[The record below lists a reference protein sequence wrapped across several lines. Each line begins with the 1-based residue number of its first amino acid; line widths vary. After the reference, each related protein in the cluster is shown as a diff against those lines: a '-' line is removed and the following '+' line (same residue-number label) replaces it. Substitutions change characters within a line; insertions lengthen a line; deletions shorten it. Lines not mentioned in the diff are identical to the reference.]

1 MLKWL
6 TDNATAAREKLSSEV
21 AKYKNADFRD
31 AIVAGCA
38 LVAAADGDISAEEKQ
53 KMIGYMQSS
62 DELKVFKM
70 TDVMKS
76 FNDVIGKFEF
86 DKGIGQ
92 GEALKQIGK
101 LKPKPEQA
109 QLVVR
114 VCCAIGAADG
124 EFDEQERAAV
134 RMICTELG
142 LDAANFDL

>member
-6 TDNATAAREKLSSEV
+6 TDNATAAREKLATEV
-21 AKYKNADFRD
+21 SKYKNGDFRD
-31 AIVAGCA
+31 AVVAGCA
-38 LVAAADGDISAEEKQ
+38 LVAAADGDISSEEKQ

-62 DELKVFKM
+62 NELKVFKM
-70 TDVMKS
+70 TDIMKS
-76 FNDVIGKFEF
+76 FNDVIEKFEF

-101 LKPKPEQA
+101 LKAKPEA

-124 EFDEQERAAV
+124 DFDDQERAAV

>member
-6 TDNATAAREKLSSEV
+6 TDNANVAREKLTTEV

-38 LVAAADGDISAEEKQ
+38 LVAAADGDISSEEKQ
-53 KMIGYMQSS
+53 KMIGYMQTSN
-62 DELKVFKM
+62 ELKIFKM

-76 FNDVIGKFEF
+76 FNDVIEKFEF

-92 GEALKQIGK
+92 GEALKFIGK
-101 LKPKPEQA
+101 LKGKPEEA

-124 EFDEQERAAV
+124 DFDAEEKAAV
-134 RMICTELG
+134 HMICVELG
-142 LDAANFDL
+142 LDPSNFDL